1 MPPTIVE
8 TDLKEILGSIQKD
21 LKDIRENLSDLKINQ
36 TRMEERLSGQISL
49 VDEKLSGQ
57 IGLVDEKV
65 SGQISLV
72 DEKVSGLGKRLEF
85 QEFINRS
92 ILAGLI
98 LLVLGGAAK
107 YLGIMPKL

>member
-21 LKDIRENLSDLKINQ
+21 LKDIREDLTDLKINQ

-49 VDEKLSGQ
+49 VDEKLSG
-57 IGLVDEKV
+57 
-65 SGQISLV
+65 
-72 DEKVSGLGKRLEF
+72 LGKRLEF

-98 LLVLGGAAK
+98 LLDLGGAAK